1 MHFMGATAT
10 ERDAAQGAAAAPGW
24 CQASRRNAV
33 MRPFS
38 GRPEGL

>member
-1 MHFMGATAT
+1 MGVTTT
-10 ERDAAQGAAAAPGW
+10 ERDAAQGAAAPPGW
-24 CQASRRNAV
+24 HQASRRNAA